1 MTPSPDPLI
10 TLVDVAERL
19 NVSLRSVQ
27 RLVRQGRIRV
37 IRIGRLVRVQT
48 ADVDRFIRNF
58 IKYIFVLVA
67 TFSLYWQLLT

>member
-37 IRIGRLVRVQT
+37 IRIGRLVRVQA
-48 ADVDRFIRNF
+48 ADVDSFIRNS

>member
-10 TLVDVAERL
+10 TLVDVSGRL

-37 IRIGRLVRVQT
+37 IRIGRLVRVQA
-48 ADVDRFIRNF
+48 ADVDRFIRNS

-67 TFSLYWQLLT
+67 TISMYWQLLS

>member
-37 IRIGRLVRVQT
+37 IRIGRLVRVQA
-48 ADVDRFIRNF
+48 ADVDRFIRNSL
-58 IKYIFVLVA
+58 KYIFVLVA
-67 TFSLYWQLLT
+67 TISMYWQLLS